1 MLPPSITDVF
11 AESAYIYIAK
21 ILPHNSSVT
30 LLKFRSTKIHYDT
43 VPNTEHGYEY
53 EPGRGG
59 GGGGQKFFEC
69 SNLQF

>member
-11 AESAYIYIAK
+11 AESAYIFIYIAK

-43 VPNTEHGYEY
+43 VPNIEHGYEY
-53 EPGRGG
+53 EPGR